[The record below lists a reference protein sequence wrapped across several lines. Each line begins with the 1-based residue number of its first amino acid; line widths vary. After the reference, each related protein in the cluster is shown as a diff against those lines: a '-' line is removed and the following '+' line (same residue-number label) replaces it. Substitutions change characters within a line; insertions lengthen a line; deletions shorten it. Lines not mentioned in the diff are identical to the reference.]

1 MVWGIGEKS
10 EMKKKIL
17 TIRNQILKKK
27 GEKKKRRETAKQKQS
42 GKRRKHDQV

>member
-27 GEKKKRRETAKQKQS
+27 GEKKKKERNSQTKTKWKKEKT
-42 GKRRKHDQV
+42 